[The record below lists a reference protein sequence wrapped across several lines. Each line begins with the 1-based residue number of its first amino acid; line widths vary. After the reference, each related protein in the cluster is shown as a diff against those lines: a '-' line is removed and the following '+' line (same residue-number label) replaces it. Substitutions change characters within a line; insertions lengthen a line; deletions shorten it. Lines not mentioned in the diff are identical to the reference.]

1 MIFHRIF
8 PQIFNITGFFRA
20 NLDLLDQQVQPDLKG
35 NLDFQDMTEYKVDP
49 EIRDPEAKTDF
60 REMPDYP
67 EILDH
72 KAIRVRGELS
82 PPAWGWEWAGTF
94 LPLSLKDHPDSRVT
108 KVNKQLKI
116 TFRRPYMAMGQL
128 LWGRV
133 IQKFRGGVNRQHDTI
148 FNAQFFQKKIYI
160 YLYIYYHFFF
170 YLVGK
175 IYIEIYVM

>member
-133 IQKFRGGVNRQHDTI
+133 IQKFRGGGGLIKIVNMTPFLMH
-148 FNAQFFQKKIYI
+148 NFFKK
-160 YLYIYYHFFF
+160 
-170 YLVGK
+170 
-175 IYIEIYVM
+175 